1 MVATNGSLEV
11 TLASLIRERRFDQA
25 IKVWQTSVADQR
37 TPRAH
42 VFAAASYAELDLL
55 DDAWR
60 TITPASSNE
69 QAPMDVF
76 WLAGRIA
83 FDLAKYQDCV
93 RLIEP
98 TLANVGSRTTVWRIY
113 LRAAIGINEPSR
125 ALARNASYG
134 SLCETDAD
142 IALCHA
148 ELLAADE
155 KPDDARL
162 YFEYIVARFPANAH
176 IVAARSVFI
185 AREFPEH
192 LNELVPAQNSAV
204 SQFCTLTE
212 PALRAANALPT
223 IYDSD
228 ASAEIVRAKWISSI
242 KELAIAAQ
250 NNSLA
255 VAQRVSAVAC
265 LPFAL
270 AYHDA
275 DVTNAQ
281 FAWGDFLESVVKPL
295 RDRLHQTE
303 RDSVSPRSIGIVSN
317 RLNDSSAGRFFNPWI
332 AELKRAGFVVRLY
345 AVGPDDYVTSA
356 LRGQHE
362 LKHFGV
368 DHLSRWQSLHD
379 ALVGDANDVLLFPE
393 PQGSSLLQL
402 IAALRCAPI
411 QCAGYGNPLTTGT
424 HAFDYFIAPA
434 AAEAP
439 DAQVNYRERL
449 VTIDGMGVHIPMP
462 TRLKPNAAIGLRLD
476 QRFRYAMVSQQMQK
490 WSPGFVDAIVQILK
504 GDDLLK
510 IVYFTYGSSGT
521 SSIAFERM
529 LTRRF
534 SSHGIKAAE
543 RLIRAP
549 LMQRDA
555 FLALHHEVNLLLDT
569 WPFSGASTTLD
580 ALSQGVPVLTY
591 EGRFLRGRQSA
602 GLLRLCE
609 QSDWIATS
617 KEQYVNLALSR
628 IQSAQPYF
636 QQLDGVLPNEKLR
649 GEFASIGDFIA
660 SL

>member
-1 MVATNGSLEV
+1 MVATNDSLEA
-11 TLASLIRERRFDQA
+11 TLASLIRERKFDQA
-25 IKVWQTSVADQR
+25 ISLWQTSVTDQR

-42 VFAAASYAELDLL
+42 IFAAASYAELDLL

-60 TITPASSNE
+60 TITPISSNK
-69 QAPMDVF
+69 QAPLDVF

-98 TLANVGSRTTVWRIY
+98 TLANTGRRTAVWRIY
-113 LRAAIGINEPSR
+113 LRAVIGINEPMR
-125 ALARNASYG
+125 ALNKYASYS
-134 SLCETDAD
+134 SLCETDVD

-148 ELLAADE
+148 ELLAAAE

-162 YFEYIVARFPANAH
+162 YFENIATRFPPNEH
-176 IVAARSVFI
+176 IAAARKAFV

-192 LNELVPAQNSAV
+192 LNEFVHAQDLDVNGLRV
-204 SQFCTLTE
+204 VTE
-212 PALRAANALPT
+212 STLRAVNALPT

-228 ASAEIVRAKWISSI
+228 ASAEIVRANWISSI
-242 KELAIAAQ
+242 KT
-250 NNSLA
+250 LA
-255 VAQRVSAVAC
+255 VAAQDASLSIAQRVNAVAC

-275 DVTNAQ
+275 DVTDAQ
-281 FAWGDFLESVVKPL
+281 FAWGDFLEAVVKPL

-303 RDSVSPRSIGIVSN
+303 RDFGSPRTIGIVSN

-332 AELKRAGFVVRLY
+332 AELKQAGFVVCLY
-345 AVGPDDYVTSA
+345 AVGPDDHITNA

-411 QCAGYGNPLTTGT
+411 QCAGYGNPLTTGAHT
-424 HAFDYFIAPA
+424 FDYFIAPA

-439 DAQVNYRERL
+439 AAQANYRERL
-449 VTIDGMGVHIPMP
+449 VTIDGMGVRVPMSA
-462 TRLKPNAAIGLRLD
+462 RLKSNAAIGLQLD
-476 QRFRYAMVSQQMQK
+476 QRFRYVMISQQMQK
-490 WSPGFVDAIVQILK
+490 WSPRFVDAVVQILK

-521 SSIAFERM
+521 SPIAFERM
-529 LTRRF
+529 LTRRC
-534 SSHGIKAAE
+534 SSYGIRAAE

-555 FLALHHEVNLLLDT
+555 FLALHHEVSFLLDT

-580 ALSQGVPVLTY
+580 ALSQGVPVLTH

-617 KEQYVNLALSR
+617 KEAFVDRALSR
-628 IQSAQPYF
+628 IQSAPPRFEQRS
-636 QQLDGVLPNEKLR
+636 DVLPNEKLR
-649 GEFASIGDFIA
+649 GDFASIGDFIA